1 MAARRPDKVLEF
13 MRVLWAL
20 DHAMQERS
28 KAMGA
33 QLGIT
38 SPQRLALRLIDQ
50 QPGITS
56 GEVAELLHLDPSTLT
71 GVLQRLETNGMLTR
85 SRDKADGRKARLTIT
100 SQGSGLLGQHEHTVE
115 SIVRDAL
122 GIEKEKAI
130 RKASAVI
137 ERLTAALVDS
147 PPPSAKNAKKKRPAT
162 RRAP

>member
-1 MAARRPDKVLEF
+1 MATSPRPDKVLEF

-28 KAMGA
+28 KAMGS

-38 SPQRLALRLIDQ
+38 SPQRLALRLIDN

-71 GVLQRLETNGMLTR
+71 GVLQRLETHGMLTR
-85 SRDKADGRKARLTIT
+85 VKDKADGRRTKLKIT
-100 SQGSGLLGQHEHTVE
+100 AQGRALLRQHQHTVE
-115 SIVRDAL
+115 SVVRLAL
-122 GIEKEKAI
+122 SAEKENVI
-130 RKASAVI
+130 RRASGVI

-147 PPPSAKNAKKKRPAT
+147 PPPSKKAKRE
-162 RRAP
+162 